1 MTGLNLCWKIIFLS
15 LFFFLFFLFSSKRAE
30 WRCMAVEEDFS
41 FSFVISVST
50 SHDVVDGESSALFRQ
65 LAAAHRVVMVRR

>member
-1 MTGLNLCWKIIFLS
+1 
-15 LFFFLFFLFSSKRAE
+15 
-30 WRCMAVEEDFS
+30 MAVEEDFS